1 MFEDRMFREAEFLK
15 AIAPLPVLSSGL
27 RSRVLAAALEAQDRR
42 SQGRRV
48 LASALGLF
56 AMLVG
61 VAWMGP
67 FSNRPFFEGRLF
79 SESRPFSESDGQM
92 SAASSAGLGGAARKG
107 ATGDPAL
114 SALSSL
120 RPSLHPSLNPSL
132 HPSLNRGQVL
142 MSVVGD
148 DWQSVEAQ
156 LRSRQ
161 EHFSRFQM

>member
-61 VAWMGP
+61 VAWMGS
-67 FSNRPFFEGRLF
+67 FSNRPFA
-79 SESRPFSESDGQM
+79 ESDVQV
-92 SAASSAGLGGAARKG
+92 SAATSAGLGGVVRTGAA
-107 ATGDPAL
+107 GDPA
-114 SALSSL
+114 SSVLSSL
-120 RPSLHPSLNPSL
+120 RPTLHPSQ
-132 HPSLNRGQVL
+132 HGGQVL

-148 DWQSVEAQ
+148 DWRSVEAQ
-156 LRSRQ
+156 LQSRQ
-161 EHFSRFQM
+161 EHFFRFQM